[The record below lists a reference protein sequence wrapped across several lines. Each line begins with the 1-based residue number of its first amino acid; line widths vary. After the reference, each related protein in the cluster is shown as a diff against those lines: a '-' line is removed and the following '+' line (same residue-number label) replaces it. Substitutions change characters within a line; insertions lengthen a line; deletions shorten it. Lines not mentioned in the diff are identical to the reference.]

1 MMDKSEER
9 YLKSLDESLKKISK
23 SLEKLVK
30 LEEIKTFPK
39 YVNLEGCSELK
50 EYKNVDTDD

>member
-1 MMDKSEER
+1 MDKYEER
-9 YLKSLDESLKKISK
+9 YFRSLDESLKKISK

-39 YVNLEGCSELK
+39 YVNL
-50 EYKNVDTDD
+50 

>member
-30 LEEIKTFPK
+30 LEEIKTSL
-39 YVNLEGCSELK
+39 NMLIW
-50 EYKNVDTDD
+50 KNVQN

>member
-1 MMDKSEER
+1 MMDKYEER
-9 YLKSLDESLKKISK
+9 YFRSLDESLKKISK

-39 YVNLEGCSELK
+39 YVNLEECSELK
-50 EYKNVDTDD
+50 